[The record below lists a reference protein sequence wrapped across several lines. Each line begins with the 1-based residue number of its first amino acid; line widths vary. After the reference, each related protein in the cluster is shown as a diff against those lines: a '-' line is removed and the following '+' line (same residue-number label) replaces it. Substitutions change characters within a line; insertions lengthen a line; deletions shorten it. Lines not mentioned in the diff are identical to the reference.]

1 MIHSAKNQHL
11 LNIVFYDGECGFCNR
26 TVQFILKHERN
37 QQILFS
43 SLQSDFSK
51 DFFKE
56 NNFPTPD
63 LSTFYFFTEG
73 VLLQKSTGG
82 LKVLGF
88 LKWYLQ
94 FARIAWVLPIC
105 WRDRIYSWIAK
116 HRQKL
121 AKGFC
126 YIPSIEERQRF
137 L

>member
-82 LKVLGF
+82 LKVLVF
-88 LKWYLQ
+88 LK
-94 FARIAWVLPIC
+94 
-105 WRDRIYSWIAK
+105 S
-116 HRQKL
+116 
-121 AKGFC
+121 
-126 YIPSIEERQRF
+126 F
-137 L
+137 LK